1 VIDMKLFMSFIKIIG
16 LIILVYISSILFN
29 SSIAEVLLIVAAWV
43 FMMTVEKHSSLI
55 NDQEQLLDAHST
67 DISRLKRKEKDSDIA
82 ILNLEERLKSLEQ
95 KRH

>member
-1 VIDMKLFMSFIKIIG
+1 MSFIKIIG